1 MTILKIENSETV
13 IGAMKGSDLAIYGF
27 GFLGKWVYE
36 FFKNKFNYTATIY
49 DKRELSTPEGFCNNL
64 QDLKSF
70 KGVIIICSRH
80 YVEEVGELMTSLG
93 IRWISADAFF
103 LEITSGDREMIV
115 NSFSHD
121 NLSLKTYFAL
131 EKILASGL
139 MIENSHLVKDQYFHP
154 PEFHATFN
162 ESFIDAGAFT
172 GDTLEKFIQE
182 NLGTFE
188 SIYAFEPGD
197 RQFGALK
204 SRVSRLISEWAI
216 SYNKIHLIKKGLGH
230 NRSSALFDE
239 KSEDAMSHSATL
251 GGGSE
256 GGKIEIVSIDDELAD
271 VNISFIKSDIEGMDL
286 PMLKGAEKTIIKNR
300 PKLAISCYHYPT
312 DLVEMVKFING
323 LKLNYKFKLRHHAN
337 VIGDYVLYAY

>member
-1 MTILKIENSETV
+1 MTIPKTKEMEEV
-13 IGAMKGSDLAIYGF
+13 IKAMQDSNLAIYGY

-36 FFKNKFNYTATIY
+36 FFKNEFNYVPTVY
-49 DKRELSTPEGFCNNL
+49 DKKKILTSDGYCKNL
-64 QDLKSF
+64 DDLKNF
-70 KGVIIICSRH
+70 KGLIIICSRH
-80 YVEEVGELMTSLG
+80 HVIKVGGLMTSLG
-93 IRWISADAFF
+93 IRWISADALF
-103 LEITSGDREMIV
+103 LQITSAHREEVID
-115 NSFSHD
+115 SFSHD
-121 NLSLKTYFAL
+121 DLSLKTYLAL
-131 EKILASGL
+131 EKILLNGF

-162 ESFIDAGAFT
+162 ESFIDAGAFS

-204 SRVSRLISEWAI
+204 SRVTRLVSEWAI
-216 SYNKIHLIKKGLGH
+216 GDNKIHLVKKGLGH
-230 NRSSALFDE
+230 TKSSALFDA
-239 KSEDAMSHSATL
+239 KSEDAMSHSVTL
-251 GGGSE
+251 DGRKDGDE
-256 GGKIEIVSIDDELAD
+256 IQIVSIDEELTD
-271 VNISFIKSDIEGMDL
+271 VHISFIKSDIEGMDL
-286 PMLKGAEKTIIKNR
+286 PMLKGAVNTIVKNR

-312 DLVEMVKFING
+312 DLINMLKFIRD

>member
-13 IGAMKGSDLAIYGF
+13 IGAMKDSNVAIYGF

-36 FFKNKFNYTATIY
+36 FLKNEFNYTASIY
-49 DKRELSTPEGFCNNL
+49 DKRELSTPAGSCNSL
-64 QDLKSF
+64 QDLRSY
-70 KGVIIICSRH
+70 KGIIIICSRH
-80 YVEEVGELMTSLG
+80 YVEEVGELMSSLG

-103 LEITSGDREMIV
+103 LQIISVNREMIID
-115 NSFSHD
+115 NFSHD
-121 NLSLKTYFAL
+121 QLSLKTYFAL

-154 PEFHATFN
+154 PEFHASFN
-162 ESFIDAGAFT
+162 ESFVDAGAFT

-204 SRVSRLISEWAI
+204 TRVNRLVSEWAI
-216 SYNKIHLIKKGLGH
+216 KDKKINLFKKGLGH
-230 NRSSALFDE
+230 AKSSALFDE
-239 KSEDAMSHSATL
+239 KSDDAMSHSVTL
-251 GGGSE
+251 AGGSE
-256 GGKIEIVSIDDELAD
+256 GGEIQIVTIDDELAD

-312 DLVEMVKFING
+312 DLVEMLKFING
-323 LKLNYKFKLRHHAN
+323 LRLNYKFKLRHHAN